1 MFDLDRWVGYI
12 ADNSSKII
20 CDAFSERVM
29 KLGVTRVQWIALYYL
44 GKEEFISQK
53 ELAEKMNI
61 KESSVARLLDR
72 MERDGLVER
81 VKNENDKRVTNLGLT
96 NKGKQ
101 YRIKLLTEGEEF
113 EKLLY
118 KNISEEEMKIFTMV
132 LEKMV
137 NNISENINNR
147 KCTHDL

>member
-1 MFDLDRWVGYI
+1 MT
-12 ADNSSKII
+12 DNSSKVI
-20 CDAFSERVM
+20 CDAFSERVI

-81 VKNENDKRVTNLGLT
+81 VKNENDKRVTNLRLT
-96 NKGKQ
+96 DKGKQ
-101 YRIKLLTEGEEF
+101 YRIKLLPEGEEF

-118 KNISEEEMKIFTMV
+118 KNISDEEMKIFTMV
-132 LEKMV
+132 LSKMV
-137 NNISENINNR
+137 SNINENINNK
-147 KCTHDL
+147 KCTHGL

>member
-1 MFDLDRWVGYI
+1 MGYI

-20 CDAFSERVM
+20 CDAFSEKVK

-53 ELAEKMNI
+53 ELAERMNV

-81 VKNENDKRVTNLGLT
+81 LRSEDDKRVTNLV
-96 NKGKQ
+96 
-101 YRIKLLTEGEEF
+101 LTEKGRQHRTELLPEGERF
-113 EKLLY
+113 EKLLH
-118 KNISEEEMKIFTMV
+118 KNISDEEMQIFTKV
-132 LEKMV
+132 LSKMV
-137 NNISENINNR
+137 NNIKEEGYDK
-147 KCTHDL
+147 KCTHEI

>member
-1 MFDLDRWVGYI
+1 MT
-12 ADNSSKII
+12 DNSSKVI

-29 KLGVTRVQWIALYYL
+29 RLGVTRVQWIALYYL
-44 GKEEFISQK
+44 GKEEVISQK

-81 VKNENDKRVTNLGLT
+81 VKNENDKRVTNVRLT
-96 NKGKQ
+96 DKGKQ
-101 YRIKLLTEGEEF
+101 YRIKLLPEGEEF

-118 KNISEEEMKIFTMV
+118 KNISDEEMKIFTTV
-132 LEKMV
+132 LSKMV
-137 NNISENINNR
+137 SNINENINNK
-147 KCTHDL
+147 KCTHSL

>member
-1 MFDLDRWVGYI
+1 M
-12 ADNSSKII
+12 ADNSSKVI

-81 VKNENDKRVTNLGLT
+81 VKNENDKRVTNLSLT
-96 NKGKQ
+96 DKGKQ
-101 YRIKLLTEGEEF
+101 YRIKLLPEGEKF

-118 KNISEEEMKIFTMV
+118 KNISEEEMKIFTTV
-132 LEKMV
+132 LTKMV
-137 NNISENINNR
+137 CNISENINSE
-147 KCTHDL
+147 KCTHGL

>member
-1 MFDLDRWVGYI
+1 MT
-12 ADNSSKII
+12 DNSSKVI

-81 VKNENDKRVTNLGLT
+81 VKNENDKRVTNLRLT
-96 NKGKQ
+96 DKGKK
-101 YRIKLLTEGEEF
+101 YAIELLPEGEEF
-113 EKLLY
+113 GKLLY
-118 KNISEEEMKIFTMV
+118 KNISDEEMKIFTRV
-132 LEKMV
+132 LSKMV
-137 NNISENINNR
+137 SNVNENINNK

>member
-1 MFDLDRWVGYI
+1 
-12 ADNSSKII
+12 
-20 CDAFSERVM
+20 M

-44 GKEEFISQK
+44 GKEESISQK

-81 VKNENDKRVTNLGLT
+81 VKNENDKRVTNLRLT
-96 NKGKQ
+96 DKGKQ
-101 YRIKLLTEGEEF
+101 YRVKLLPEGEEF

-118 KNISEEEMKIFTMV
+118 KNISEEEMRIFTAV
-132 LEKMV
+132 LTKMV
-137 NNISENINNR
+137 NNISENINSK

>member
-1 MFDLDRWVGYI
+1 MGYI

-20 CDAFSERVM
+20 CDAFSEKVK

-53 ELAEKMNI
+53 ELAERMNV

-81 VKNENDKRVTNLGLT
+81 LRSEDDKRVTNLVLT
-96 NKGKQ
+96 EKGRQ
-101 YRIKLLTEGEEF
+101 YRTELLPEGERF
-113 EKLLY
+113 EKLLH
-118 KNISEEEMKIFTMV
+118 KNISDEEMQIFTKV
-132 LEKMV
+132 LSKMV
-137 NNISENINNR
+137 NNIKEEGYDK
-147 KCTHDL
+147 KCTHEI

>member
-1 MFDLDRWVGYI
+1 VGYI

-81 VKNENDKRVTNLGLT
+81 VKNENDKRVTNLRLT
-96 NKGKQ
+96 DKGKK
-101 YRIKLLTEGEEF
+101 YAIELLPEGEEF
-113 EKLLY
+113 GKLLY
-118 KNISEEEMKIFTMV
+118 KNISDEEMKIFTRV
-132 LEKMV
+132 LSKMV
-137 NNISENINNR
+137 SNVNENINNK

>member
-1 MFDLDRWVGYI
+1 MT
-12 ADNSSKII
+12 DNSSKII

-81 VKNENDKRVTNLGLT
+81 VKNENDKRVTNLRLT
-96 NKGKQ
+96 DKGKQ
-101 YRIKLLTEGEEF
+101 YRIKLLPEGEEF

-118 KNISEEEMKIFTMV
+118 KNISDEEMKIFTMV
-132 LEKMV
+132 LSKMV
-137 NNISENINNR
+137 SNINENINNKR
-147 KCTHDL
+147 CTHGL

>member
-1 MFDLDRWVGYI
+1 MFNLDRWVGYI

-20 CDAFSERVM
+20 CDAFSEKVK

-53 ELAEKMNI
+53 ELAERMNV

-81 VKNENDKRVTNLGLT
+81 LRSEDDKRVTNLV
-96 NKGKQ
+96 
-101 YRIKLLTEGEEF
+101 LTEKGRQHRTELLPEGERF
-113 EKLLY
+113 EKLLH
-118 KNISEEEMKIFTMV
+118 KNISDEEMQIFTKV
-132 LEKMV
+132 LSKMV
-137 NNISENINNR
+137 NNIKEEGYDK
-147 KCTHDL
+147 KCTHEI

>member
-1 MFDLDRWVGYI
+1 
-12 ADNSSKII
+12 
-20 CDAFSERVM
+20 M

-44 GKEEFISQK
+44 GKEESISQK

-81 VKNENDKRVTNLGLT
+81 VKNENDKRVTNLRLT
-96 NKGKQ
+96 DKGKK
-101 YRIKLLTEGEEF
+101 YRVKLLPEGEEF

-118 KNISEEEMKIFTMV
+118 KNISEEEMRIFTAV
-132 LEKMV
+132 LTKMV
-137 NNISENINNR
+137 NNISENINGK

>member
-1 MFDLDRWVGYI
+1 MT
-12 ADNSSKII
+12 DNSSKII

-81 VKNENDKRVTNLGLT
+81 VKNENDKRVTNLRLT
-96 NKGKQ
+96 DKGKK
-101 YRIKLLTEGEEF
+101 YAIELLPEGEEF
-113 EKLLY
+113 GKLLY
-118 KNISEEEMKIFTMV
+118 KNISDEEMKIFTRV
-132 LEKMV
+132 LSKMV
-137 NNISENINNR
+137 SNVNENINNK

>member
-1 MFDLDRWVGYI
+1 MT
-12 ADNSSKII
+12 DNSSKII

-29 KLGVTRVQWIALYYL
+29 RLGVTRVQWIALYYL
-44 GKEEFISQK
+44 GKEEVISQK

-81 VKNENDKRVTNLGLT
+81 VKNENDKRVTNLRLT
-96 NKGKQ
+96 DKGKQ
-101 YRIKLLTEGEEF
+101 YRIKLLPEGEEF

-118 KNISEEEMKIFTMV
+118 KNISDEEMKIFTMV
-132 LEKMV
+132 LSKMV
-137 NNISENINNR
+137 SNINENINNK
-147 KCTHDL
+147 KCTHGL

>member
-1 MFDLDRWVGYI
+1 M
-12 ADNSSKII
+12 ADNSSKVI

-81 VKNENDKRVTNLGLT
+81 VKNENDKRVTNLSLT
-96 NKGKQ
+96 DKGKQ
-101 YRIKLLTEGEEF
+101 YRIKLLPEGEKF

-118 KNISEEEMKIFTMV
+118 KNISEEEMKIFTTV
-132 LEKMV
+132 LTKMV
-137 NNISENINNR
+137 SNISENINSE
-147 KCTHDL
+147 KCTHGL